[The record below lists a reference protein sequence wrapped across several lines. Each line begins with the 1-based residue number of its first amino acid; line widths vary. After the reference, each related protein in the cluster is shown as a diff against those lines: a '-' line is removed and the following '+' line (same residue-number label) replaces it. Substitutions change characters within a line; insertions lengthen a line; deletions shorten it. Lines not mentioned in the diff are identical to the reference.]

1 MGTICLDSLLLQGP
15 IQFKSVSKLSFS
27 IKGNEH
33 GHLVVTGFLDED
45 SGSSAVYKDLEGQP
59 FGIYSTMVGVIPIF
73 IGVIK
78 RLFVHQINRQYLAEA
93 HVVTL
98 SAKLDEKK
106 KSRSFQNPDMTY
118 AELIRTVLQDTP
130 NAAAICSAGEGITI
144 GRPIFQYKETD
155 WEFIK
160 RMASELNMKVFPAR
174 EAPVPQITVGLEGR
188 TTDLDFTNSEYIQKV
203 DRQFYRL
210 GGEQAGLY
218 KPDFLCYQVKE
229 TKNLSIGS
237 SVLWEGAPIYICEVS
252 GEFVDGELIFT
263 YILGRKGLVA
273 EKTYQNR
280 KMVGL
285 SLVGTVKSTS
295 QERVVLALDIDN
307 GKDTGGYP
315 FPWRPE
321 SGNIMYCMPKV
332 GTRASLFLQDGDGG
346 HAVVLNSPRENGD
359 SCAAMG
365 DPSMRCFTTE
375 HGKQLFLYPES
386 MGIVAGAP
394 DAPNQVNLDQLHQLL
409 FESAKALQMTSRG
422 RIRIVAPTVKLQTP
436 QTVSIIR
443 STDAVAKLAL
453 IVSKGTASGNPPTGG
468 DSSIVNIEN
477 QFNLKGSSEV
487 LWGTEFHTYPP
498 FNDEPNEFD
507 MGGWIGNMLFGALVV
522 VACVATAIA
531 FPAVAPI
538 FIGAAIGAAVATV
551 AISVADNNSGNVRDG
566 FEAAKTI
573 LTGAVVGAAVATIPY
588 IPAGLQTIGG
598 AIADFAASTFMVPP
612 LLPGLAGASGGLGVL
627 GGAAI
632 SGQTILE
639 GGGILITGVAANEIL
654 KGIIQAASGNTNPGS
669 GHFADEGEK
678 ENYYKEGL
686 QEVPD
691 DWIEVEAPEELPV
704 KSKSFIEF
712 LRENGFN
719 PKKWVKVVE
728 KWASPDGTIYQRN
741 YWTDGTNYFYHGEGI
756 EVFYPH

>member
-1 MGTICLDSLLLQGP
+1 M
-15 IQFKSVSKLSFS
+15 
-27 IKGNEH
+27 
-33 GHLVVTGFLDED
+33 
-45 SGSSAVYKDLEGQP
+45 
-59 FGIYSTMVGVIPIF
+59 
-73 IGVIK
+73 
-78 RLFVHQINRQYLAEA
+78 
-93 HVVTL
+93 
-98 SAKLDEKK
+98 
-106 KSRSFQNPDMTY
+106 
-118 AELIRTVLQDTP
+118 
-130 NAAAICSAGEGITI
+130 
-144 GRPIFQYKETD
+144 
-155 WEFIK
+155 
-160 RMASELNMKVFPAR
+160 
-174 EAPVPQITVGLEGR
+174 
-188 TTDLDFTNSEYIQKV
+188 
-203 DRQFYRL
+203 
-210 GGEQAGLY
+210 Y

-507 MGGWIGNMLFGALVV
+507 NAIYTGIRTYGAIQTERFSHLQIVSDELYLCAQQKLQ
-522 VACVATAIA
+522 ACRLEE
-531 FPAVAPI
+531 PRPLRSQHWDAVLLKDRPYCMHC
-538 FIGAAIGAAVATV
+538 GKPVTVSRNRKSRRKRDGTV
-551 AISVADNNSGNVRDG
+551 AVYDRMKYICINKNA
-566 FEAAKTI
+566 FEPC
-573 LTGAVVGAAVATIPY
+573 TG
-588 IPAGLQTIGG
+588 
-598 AIADFAASTFMVPP
+598 
-612 LLPGLAGASGGLGVL
+612 
-627 GGAAI
+627 
-632 SGQTILE
+632 
-639 GGGILITGVAANEIL
+639 
-654 KGIIQAASGNTNPGS
+654 
-669 GHFADEGEK
+669 
-678 ENYYKEGL
+678 
-686 QEVPD
+686 
-691 DWIEVEAPEELPV
+691 
-704 KSKSFIEF
+704 
-712 LRENGFN
+712 
-719 PKKWVKVVE
+719 
-728 KWASPDGTIYQRN
+728 QRN
-741 YWTDGTNYFYHGEGI
+741 YSARRIDQLILEAVGRMLFSDAFKIPSMDENSALSRCRQLAQEL
-756 EVFYPH
+756 V